1 MSFIAFVNVCKRTYI
16 LPQNQATKNVSRRYR
31 KLTVTKFRTRT
42 LWTSMFMIKRAK
54 CFPKKIGQ
62 QRRDV
67 IKIQRL
73 IHLNSNAMKTIS
85 GSTYQKKL
93 LSLEEIIV
101 SCHWLQRSS
110 LYSSMSGNTWCVTMQ
125 DKIFDAKCVVAQEQF
140 FPNGCSSVYL
150 VSHSI

>member
-67 IKIQRL
+67 IKIQQL
-73 IHLNSNAMKTIS
+73 MNSNAMKTIS

-93 LSLEEIIV
+93 SSLEEVIV
-101 SCHWLQRSS
+101 FRHWLQRSS

-125 DKIFDAKCVVAQEQF
+125 DMLFDARCVVAQEQF